1 MTNSTTKHE
10 QNGIDT
16 IVIWSE
22 CCGRLAF
29 VDEQYY
35 RDVESEWEELKSILK
50 SYNPIDYDEINN
62 NYIYDLENGKKLIKE
77 YDEILKVFDEK
88 INHKI
93 NEVKNRQEKG
103 TAGETKKGAW
113 GIAEKRFLMS
123 TPCINCT
130 ERHPLC
136 HDTCEK
142 YKTYTL
148 EQEER
153 KAIIRKAKMKQSI
166 IDDYQMRAI
175 ERVSEKRYGRR

>member
-1 MTNSTTKHE
+1 
-10 QNGIDT
+10 
-16 IVIWSE
+16 
-22 CCGRLAF
+22 
-29 VDEQYY
+29 
-35 RDVESEWEELKSILK
+35 
-50 SYNPIDYDEINN
+50 
-62 NYIYDLENGKKLIKE
+62 
-77 YDEILKVFDEK
+77 
-88 INHKI
+88 
-93 NEVKNRQEKG
+93 
-103 TAGETKKGAW
+103 
-113 GIAEKRFLMS
+113 MS

-136 HDTCEK
+136 HDTCGK